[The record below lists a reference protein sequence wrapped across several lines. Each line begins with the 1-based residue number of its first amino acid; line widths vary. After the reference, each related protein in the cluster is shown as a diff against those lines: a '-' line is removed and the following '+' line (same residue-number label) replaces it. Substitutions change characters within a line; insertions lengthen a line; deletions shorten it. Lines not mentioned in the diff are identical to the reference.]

1 MRETIEFRIA
11 EERAQRFLDPGL
23 GTLVNETLRKVVL
36 PTDDRRVREIGA
48 IERKLREQGGLF
60 FTYWNIERRYS
71 ATELKSAELLNLVI
85 RTSFEP
91 TGSMCGTGY
100 DESVACEHCGAG
112 ARQTTAL
119 ILDTRRIA
127 KSKDMAQTLAGE
139 VVVSS
144 RFVEAFQTAGLRGAE
159 FRPVMHGGGKALQS
173 SDWYQPVVTSK
184 PLRLAAKTLAGN
196 NPFDLDERDEHR
208 CPKGHI
214 AGLNQLSE
222 LYVERASHDD
232 SDVFITDKLFGD
244 RRGELR
250 PEPRWLISPRL
261 RDVLSAMNA
270 KGHALEVAH
279 FV

>member
-11 EERAQRFLDPGL
+11 EERAQRFLEPGL

-36 PTDDRRVREIGA
+36 PREDPRVQEIGD
-48 IERKLREQGGLF
+48 IERKLREQGSLF

-71 ATELKSAELLNLVI
+71 AMELKSAELLNLVI

-100 DESVACEHCGAG
+100 DESAACECCGAG

-127 KSKDMAQTLAGE
+127 KSKDIAQTLAGE

-144 RFVEAFQTAGLRGAE
+144 RFVEAFHAAGLRGAE
-159 FRPVMHGGGKALQS
+159 FRPVMHGGGRVPQA
-173 SDWYQPVVTSK
+173 SDWYQPVVTSM
-184 PLRLAAKTLAGN
+184 PLRLAARTLAGN
-196 NPFDLDERDEHR
+196 NPFDLDERGEHR
-208 CPKGHI
+208 CPKGHV

-222 LYVERASHDD
+222 LYVERASHDG
-232 SDVFITDKLFGD
+232 SDLFITDKLFGD

-261 RDVLSAMNA
+261 RDVLTAMNA
-270 KGHALEVAH
+270 KGHALEMAH